1 MTPIFSNDED
11 TPDKDRL
18 EALKAMFYSIDKV
31 SGTDTHYASHREVW

>member
-18 EALKAMFYSIDKV
+18 EALKAMCA
-31 SGTDTHYASHREVW
+31 TDGNTTLPDREEANLE